1 MKLIFGLE
9 LDDEVLPR
17 PATEGGVWIVGTKK
31 LLHLLEAWL
40 GLAVPRERIE
50 HIRTEQFRQLL
61 EKYLLNKKLDNYLQP
76 MPEPF
81 FARSFEADKLACA
94 EMLLQRRDEL
104 LLAGWDFA
112 WREAMPERLRTFA
125 ELERLFRKEKH
136 RLEMGFADRW
146 VACIVRLAT
155 AKIPLQEVCVVEPL
169 ALLPPQYQRLL
180 AVLESKNI
188 LIRQLDA
195 PHIEAVGETDLEIF
209 KLFIAKNSHYTPIDF
224 SNFNFKNIS
233 FKNDGSLRLLTA
245 RRETD
250 LAAWFAK
257 FLAKNRRFR
266 PALLLPERT
275 RILDNAMVLEGLP
288 SLGLLLA
295 SPARPTLQI
304 LKLVTAFIWRPIDP
318 YKILEFVTLASK
330 PLADDLA
337 RIIAGLVAHR
347 PGLHGEQWRYEIE
360 NYFKNLEILAQED
373 PAINATNIRKEYE
386 FWFNR
391 NTYDSQKSAP
401 TDEIIEIFR
410 YLNNWAST
418 EFERTDN
425 KNVSLMVLAEQARRI
440 AEFLESV
447 APFERFLT
455 ALELERIIRM
465 IYEPA
470 PVQPHPQEVGALDCV
485 ARQTALLGDVEA
497 LVWWNFV
504 DTEGGYFFSRWY
516 GHEINFLK
524 AQNIDLQTPQ
534 QENALM
540 LWQREQPILRTQQ
553 QLWLMSPQR
562 TNGKDNREHP
572 LLSYFRACFGDKAL
586 EEATVNIDNHNANY
600 ALVFNGFYLPKN
612 IHLPIWKGSAVRP
625 FIELSQ
631 EINLTEREHETLSSL
646 ETLFYYPHEW
656 VFSHKAKLYASPILS
671 IVQGNA
677 LMGNLAHRFFEVI
690 LSKEDV
696 YTWSKSQIEHEIE
709 RLERRLL
716 QQEGAV
722 LLLYGR
728 ETERIRFMNT
738 LKGAVWSLVQHIRH
752 NDWKVSCMEKPLEG
766 TFSGK
771 EVKGR
776 ADLVLQRGEELAII
790 DLKWSGKTFRELQI
804 KNKEDLQ
811 LTLYSRLLTDDETV
825 AHTAYYIIE
834 KSTVVARNTLAF
846 NGIAAI
852 APDSDNFAVQREIW
866 ERMIK
871 TYQWRMEQIQ
881 AGKIEVR
888 SEKTI
893 PLLNAEYEGQN
904 LLDILELPQK
914 GAAFDIY
921 KTLIL
926 GI

>member
-17 PATEGGVWIVGTKK
+17 PTTEGGVWVVGTKK

-61 EKYLLNKKLDNYLQP
+61 EKYLLNKRLDNYHQP
-76 MPEPF
+76 TPPPF

-112 WREAMPERLRTFA
+112 LCENMPERLRTFA

-136 RLEMGFADRW
+136 RLEMGMADRF
-146 VACIVRLAT
+146 VACMARLET
-155 AKIPLQEVCVVEPL
+155 AQLPLEEVAIVEPL
-169 ALLPPQYQRLL
+169 TLLPPQYRRLFK
-180 AVLESKNI
+180 VLEAKNI

-195 PHIEAVGETDLEIF
+195 PHIEAIGETDLEIF
-209 KLFIAKNSHYTPIDF
+209 KLFIAKNSNHTVIDF
-224 SNFNFKNIS
+224 SNFNFKNS
-233 FKNDGSLRLLTA
+233 QFKNDGSLRILAA

-275 RILDNAMVLEGLP
+275 RILDNAMILEGLP

-337 RIIAGLVAHR
+337 RIIATLVAHR
-347 PGLHGEQWRYEIE
+347 PGLHGEQWRYEID

-373 PAINATNIRKEYE
+373 ASINTTNIRKEYE
-386 FWFNR
+386 FWFSR

-401 TDEIIEIFR
+401 TEEIIEIFR
-410 YLNNWAST
+410 YLNNWASS
-418 EFERTDN
+418 EFERTDS
-425 KNVSLMVLAEQARRI
+425 KNASLMVLAEQARRI
-440 AEFLESV
+440 AEFLDSV

-470 PVQPHPQEVGALDCV
+470 PVQPRLQEVGALDCV

-516 GHEINFLK
+516 GHETNFLK

-553 QLWLMSPQR
+553 QLWLMTPHR

-586 EEATVNIDNHNANY
+586 EEATICTDELKANY
-600 ALVFNGFYLPKN
+600 SLLFNGFYLPKN
-612 IHLPIWKGSAVRP
+612 INLSIWKGIQVRP
-625 FIELSQ
+625 FIELGN
-631 EINLTEREHETLSSL
+631 EIGLAEREHETLSSL

-671 IVQGNA
+671 IVNDNA

-690 LSKEDV
+690 LSKEDF
-696 YTWSKSQIEHEIE
+696 YTWSRAQMESEIE
-709 RLERRLL
+709 RLERKLL

-728 ETERIRFMNT
+728 ETDRIRFMNT
-738 LKGAVWSLVQHIRH
+738 LKTAIWSLVQHICH
-752 NDWKVSCMEKPLEG
+752 NDWQVERMEKPLEG

-776 ADLVLQRGEELAII
+776 ADLVLRRGEELAVV
-790 DLKWSGKTFRELQI
+790 DLKWGGKLHREEQI
-804 KNKEDLQ
+804 KNREDLQ
-811 LTLYSRLLTDDETV
+811 LTLYSHLLTDDENV

-834 KSTVVARNTLAF
+834 KAAVVARNTLAF

-852 APDSDNFAVQREIW
+852 APELDNFEVQREIW
-866 ERMIK
+866 KRMIK

-888 SEKTI
+888 SERTI

-904 LLDILELPQK
+904 LLDMLELPKK
-914 GAAFDIY
+914 GSAYDIY
-921 KTLIL
+921 KTLIT